1 MISFIG
7 MKTVEVAVAPSLS
20 IYLKTDAEVL
30 DEVMVVAFGTAKK
43 SQFTGSAATIGGEKL
58 AKRQVSNVSNAL
70 SGAVAGVQTTSSNG
84 QPGTG
89 STVRIRGIGSMA
101 ASNSPLYVVDGV
113 PFDGD
118 IATINP
124 QDIASMTVLKDAASN
139 SLYGARGANGVILI
153 TTRRGEIGKAVVS
166 VDAKWGTNRRAIP
179 NYDVIS
185 DPGQYM
191 EIGYASLKNAYP
203 NKSNATLNA
212 DLINY
217 MAYNPFNIPNGEL
230 LIGENGRI
238 NPNATVG
245 RIYENDYW
253 LQPDDWYDELFD
265 NGNMRQEYNVNIS
278 GASDKMNYY
287 FSAGYLDDS
296 GIIAGSGF
304 SRVSTRLKADYQVTK
319 FFKVGANLAYSNT
332 VSNYPGDQAGSS
344 SANIFYVSNMIA
356 PIYPLYVR
364 NADKTIKKD
373 ERGFTVYDY
382 GDGQYPGLGRP
393 FMGNSSPA
401 SQLELDSRDYTAD
414 VISAKGFAEFR
425 ILYGLKATGNWGV
438 DVDNTRSRELVNAFY
453 GQYSAVGGIASVSNS
468 RQFSINQQYLLTY
481 IKQFGAHNIDLLA
494 GFERYDYTYQY
505 LGGSKQNLYNPLIPE
520 INNAINKPS
529 VSSYT
534 NKYSTQGWLARAQYN
549 YDEKYFASLSF
560 RRDASSRFH
569 PDNRWGN
576 FWSAGA
582 SWLINKESFME
593 DVEWVDM
600 LKFKTSYGIQGND
613 NLGNYYPYQDQFSVS
628 NSNNDF
634 AVSLSYKGNKD
645 ITWETSHSFNTGIEF
660 ELFGNRLS
668 GGVEYFSR
676 KTTDMLYNRPVPNSL
691 GYSSYPMNVGS
702 MVNKGFE
709 IELQGVL
716 VNTKN
721 IDWRINFNLTHFKN
735 EIVELH
741 PDLKGEW
748 ISGSYIYREGES
760 SYQFYMREWAGVD
773 KETGE
778 AMWYKDI
785 KDENGKVTGRE
796 TTKTYADATRYA
808 TGDILPKVYGGF
820 GTSLN
825 AYGFDLSLS
834 FAYQL
839 GGKIYDNTYA
849 ALMHTDGGDF
859 GTNWHKDILNAWSE
873 TNKNS
878 DIPRNS
884 YNDIYSNSMSTR
896 FITDSD
902 YLSLQNVS
910 FGYTLPKELTR
921 KMKINNLRLYVTAD
935 NIALWSARKGLDPR
949 QGYSA
954 SGNDVY
960 SPIRSISGGIS
971 FQF

>member
-304 SRVSTRLKADYQVTK
+304 SRGSTRLKADYQVTK

-425 ILYGLKATGNWGV
+425 ILDGLKATGNWGV

-560 RRDASSRFH
+560 RRDAASRFH

-582 SWLINKESFME
+582 CWVINKDSFME
-593 DVEWVDM
+593 DV
-600 LKFKTSYGIQGND
+600 
-613 NLGNYYPYQDQFSVS
+613 
-628 NSNNDF
+628 
-634 AVSLSYKGNKD
+634 
-645 ITWETSHSFNTGIEF
+645 
-660 ELFGNRLS
+660 
-668 GGVEYFSR
+668 
-676 KTTDMLYNRPVPNSL
+676 
-691 GYSSYPMNVGS
+691 
-702 MVNKGFE
+702 
-709 IELQGVL
+709 
-716 VNTKN
+716 
-721 IDWRINFNLTHFKN
+721 
-735 EIVELH
+735 
-741 PDLKGEW
+741 
-748 ISGSYIYREGES
+748 
-760 SYQFYMREWAGVD
+760 
-773 KETGE
+773 
-778 AMWYKDI
+778 
-785 KDENGKVTGRE
+785 
-796 TTKTYADATRYA
+796 
-808 TGDILPKVYGGF
+808 
-820 GTSLN
+820 
-825 AYGFDLSLS
+825 
-834 FAYQL
+834 
-839 GGKIYDNTYA
+839 
-849 ALMHTDGGDF
+849 
-859 GTNWHKDILNAWSE
+859 
-873 TNKNS
+873 
-878 DIPRNS
+878 
-884 YNDIYSNSMSTR
+884 
-896 FITDSD
+896 
-902 YLSLQNVS
+902 
-910 FGYTLPKELTR
+910 
-921 KMKINNLRLYVTAD
+921 
-935 NIALWSARKGLDPR
+935 
-949 QGYSA
+949 
-954 SGNDVY
+954 
-960 SPIRSISGGIS
+960 
-971 FQF
+971 